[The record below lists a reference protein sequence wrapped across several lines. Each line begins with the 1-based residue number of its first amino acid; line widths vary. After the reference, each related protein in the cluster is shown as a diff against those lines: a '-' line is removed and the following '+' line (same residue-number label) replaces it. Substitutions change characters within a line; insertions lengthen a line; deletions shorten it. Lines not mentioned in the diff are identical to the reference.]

1 MKALE
6 SNTEKMAFEMG
17 QFKEDLDIL
26 LPTISSWE
34 KSETKEELSQ
44 ALRYDLAGF
53 RGTSY
58 FSKLRDTTNQCLECT
73 TKFQT
78 DLSEEVQPGFHEYSL
93 YAESVRKLLKRR
105 SAHQLEHEGFAS
117 IVQSKKTDLEG
128 TRNGA
133 FSISNIISGN
143 TEQHKQERMAKFEVE
158 IREFQAA
165 KTIG

>member
-26 LPTISSWE
+26 LPTLSSWE

-93 YAESVRKLLKRR
+93 YAESVRKLLKRSPAGTR
-105 SAHQLEHEGFAS
+105 GICS
-117 IVQSKKTDLEG
+117 IVQSKKTDSEG

-165 KTIG
+165 TTIG